1 MELMTAFLPLLPTD
15 KRQNAAVEEP
25 EKHFYERSEKNLAI
39 GKRKKELPESNV
51 VAVPQTVG
59 VSHPFLSLK
68 NYNPLSMA
76 DMALYKS
83 LREAIPVID
92 AAIYKIIRLIGSFE
106 VNCENPSADYLLKE
120 FLKTVNVS
128 GCRQGIDAFVS
139 TFLEQLLTYGT
150 SVGEIITN
158 GNSITHLYNADL
170 KSVSLSEGSSALD
183 VVVSA
188 DNGKGEFIPV
198 RYPSLIL
205 LSVLNPEPGSLYG
218 TSILKGLPFVSDI
231 LLKIYNTIGTNWE
244 RVGNVRFA
252 VTYKPQNDIID
263 KAYAKERAMLVA
275 NEWSKTMSSGS
286 TAAKDFIAVGDVSIK
301 AIGADNQI
309 LDSEIP
315 VRQMLEQIIAK
326 LGIPPFLLGL
336 SWSTTERMSYQ
347 QADILTSEIEFYR
360 RELNPVISQI
370 CRLFLRLNGFDC
382 DFDILWD
389 SITLQDITEIS
400 RSRYYDAQ
408 SEKILREA
416 GGETE
421 DENSTE

>member
-1 MELMTAFLPLLPTD
+1 M
-15 KRQNAAVEEP
+15 
-25 EKHFYERSEKNLAI
+25 AI
-39 GKRKKELPESNV
+39 KKKKKESPESAV
-51 VAVPQTVG
+51 VAVPQT
-59 VSHPFLSLK
+59 SSSNHPFMNLS
-68 NYNPLSMA
+68 NYNPISTT

-92 AAIYKIIRLIGSFE
+92 AAIYKIIRLIGSFN
-106 VNCENPSADYLLKE
+106 VKCENENAEHMLSD
-120 FLKTVNVS
+120 FLASVNV
-128 GCRQGIDAFVS
+128 GGTRKGIDAFIS

-150 SVGEIITN
+150 SIGEMVTD
-158 GNSITHLYNADL
+158 GSTITHLYNADL
-170 KSVSLSEGSSALD
+170 KGISLTEGNSALD
-183 VVVSA
+183 IIVST
-188 DNGKGEFIPV
+188 DKGNGTFTPV
-198 RYPSLIL
+198 KYPSLVL
-205 LSVLNPEPGSLYG
+205 LSVHNPEPGNIYG

-231 LLKIYNTIGTNWE
+231 LLKIYNTMGTNWE

-252 VTYKPQNDIID
+252 VTYKPQNDVMD

-275 NEWSKTMSSGS
+275 NEWSKAMSSKS
-286 TAAKDFIAVGDVSIK
+286 TAAKDFVAVGDVSIK

-360 RELNPVISQI
+360 RELNPIISQI
-370 CRLFLRLNGFDC
+370 CRLFLRLNGYDC
-382 DFDILWD
+382 DFSINWD
-389 SITLQDITEIS
+389 HITLQDITEIS

-408 SEKILREA
+408 TRKLDYET
-416 GGETE
+416 GGEKSNDT
-421 DENSTE
+421 SSQ